1 MVRGEGESESGIAIV
16 AALWAA
22 AILAI
27 MTLSVMQIVRA
38 DARVGRGRGDVAELS
53 AVADAGVNIAIL
65 SLLSPRASQPPVN
78 GVPFTIPF
86 AGYSVRVS
94 VQDEAG
100 KIDLNMVNAATLRA
114 LLADAGMETGPAI
127 DVANKILALRGVTP
141 DGQGARAPSGQR
153 LQSVEALQSVPGITA
168 EVYRRM
174 APLVT
179 VYSQTSWIDP
189 AFSNLGVLNVYR
201 TIDPNAQTAWLRK
214 EEERAGLRAAD
225 PSPGVALGHAFTVVA
240 EVTGTAGARAVRTAT
255 IRLTGQKQQPLLI
268 YAWN

>member
-22 AILAI
+22 TILAI

-100 KIDLNMVNAATLRA
+100 KIDLNMVNAA
-114 LLADAGMETGPAI
+114 
-127 DVANKILALRGVTP
+127 
-141 DGQGARAPSGQR
+141 
-153 LQSVEALQSVPGITA
+153 
-168 EVYRRM
+168 
-174 APLVT
+174 
-179 VYSQTSWIDP
+179 
-189 AFSNLGVLNVYR
+189 
-201 TIDPNAQTAWLRK
+201 
-214 EEERAGLRAAD
+214 RAARRCRNGD
-225 PSPGVALGHAFTVVA
+225 RACDRRGEQNFSPARRHA
-240 EVTGTAGARAVRTAT
+240 
-255 IRLTGQKQQPLLI
+255 
-268 YAWN
+268 